1 MSGTMIG
8 FVNIAYRARRRV
20 LEIWKPMRACAMHC
34 PRFSLFRFLSF
45 RAYLS
50 SFLDTYHI
58 LLFSHDISSLR
69 RRLYLIRLPHEFTEV
84 KRYRRRV
91 APCVVYFN
99 KGS

>member
-1 MSGTMIG
+1 
-8 FVNIAYRARRRV
+8 
-20 LEIWKPMRACAMHC
+20 MHC

-58 LLFSHDISSLR
+58 LLFSHDISSLCR
-69 RRLYLIRLPHEFTEV
+69 TLYLICLPHEFTEA
-84 KRYRRRV
+84 KRFCHRA

-99 KGS
+99 TKRNNIDAEIDESGYYGVC